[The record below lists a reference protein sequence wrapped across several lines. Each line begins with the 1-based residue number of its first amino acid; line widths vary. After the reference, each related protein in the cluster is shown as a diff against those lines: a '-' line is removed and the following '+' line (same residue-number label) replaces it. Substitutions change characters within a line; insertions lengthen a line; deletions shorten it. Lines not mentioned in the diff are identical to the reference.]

1 MKKRERYLE
10 QIKPF
15 IDKPLIKVITGIRR
29 SGKST
34 FLKMIQDEIFSQGV
48 SKNNVIV
55 IQKESLRFEF
65 IQNYKDLYDYV
76 NEIKSTIQG
85 KLYLFVDEIQII
97 EGWEKAITSFLADE
111 VADIYISGSNA
122 GLLSSELATLLT
134 GRYVEINIYTLVFS
148 EFLDFRKSSVSEIEI
163 EIEFNLF
170 LKYGGFPGIHHLKLE
185 DDLMIQYLN
194 SIYNTVLLKDVIS
207 RNQVRNVALLE
218 KIARFIIDNTGNITS
233 AKGIK
238 DYIKSQQIS
247 ASVDTVQ
254 NYIQWL
260 TDAFISY
267 KTLRYD
273 IKGKRILQMYEKYFL
288 SDIGFIFGLLG
299 NRIEDISGKLENIVY
314 LEMRSRGYQV
324 SIGKLNNLEIDFI
337 ATNNIET
344 IYIQVA
350 YQIPIDNPKVYKRE
364 FGNLEKIKDN
374 HKKIVL
380 SLDKHLAPN
389 KNGIEWQNL
398 MKFLLD
404 FK

>member
-398 MKFLLD
+398 IKFLLD